1 LLARQSYPKMF
12 CTNSPHDDNGEIN
25 NSNVQVMMT
34 TKDDNIIEEDDNIS
48 MSTTTT
54 TTTTSLHSSIR
65 DSRCE
70 TGSCL
75 SSDEYTKLMSPCL
88 SIGNIIEVMEDPS
101 TSRRSS
107 SSSSSS
113 SSSWSTYEYIDL
125 RYTFISNLMFLV
137 GASIQ
142 TYTSIIDLKVSRA
155 DALMD
160 DDGCDD
166 DYVNTFSDKMY
177 YVLNSLGPFLYIMN
191 ACIDIRWQLDLA
203 STPLSWLSIWSWCRC
218 RFARRSQQEESPTSS
233 DDNNDRDLTTEEEE
247 QHQQYQ
253 YQEAGENV
261 DSNND
266 DDEISL
272 STIQSA
278 ITSSFEST
286 DETYWGLVTGF
297 IFGIGATFELYSTFL
312 DDYYEDADDWDDDT
326 YLIKEEMKR
335 PWYASNYKIG
345 FIGMNLYLLSGI
357 VELIAQRKSYR
368 SGCNISMSCCRRD
381 EQHPTNK
388 PQSVELESTLLSS
401 SSSSS
406 LSPDKITKT
415 LMFLGTFL
423 FVCGT
428 LLDCT
433 IALLYD
439 PEARHD
445 LDLNKTVIIN
455 NVVLDTCSLISSLL
469 WNVDAVLYIISDIL
483 LYSLHKE
490 DSKARRWLC
499 GGDIKKAQSS
509 SSSNNSNDSNDSNTD
524 PLLFE
529 QQQNYSTL

>member
-1 LLARQSYPKMF
+1 ML
-12 CTNSPHDDNGEIN
+12 CTNSPYDDGGEIK
-25 NSNVQVMMT
+25 NSNVQIMMT
-34 TKDDNIIEEDDNIS
+34 TKDGNIIEEDENIS
-48 MSTTTT
+48 TST
-54 TTTTSLHSSIR
+54 TTTTSLHSFIR
-65 DSRCE
+65 KGRCKR
-70 TGSCL
+70 GSCS
-75 SSDEYTKLMSPCL
+75 SSDEDTDIMSPCM
-88 SIGNIIEVMEDPS
+88 SFDNISEVMEDPS

-113 SSSWSTYEYIDL
+113 ASWSTYEYIDL
-125 RYTFISNLMFLV
+125 RYTFISNFMFLA

-142 TYTSIIDLKVSRA
+142 TYTSIIDLKASRA
-155 DALMD
+155 DALID
-160 DDGCDD
+160 DDGGDD

-177 YVLNSLGPFLYIMN
+177 YVLNSLGPFLYILN
-191 ACIDIRWQLDLA
+191 ACIDIRWQLDLT
-203 STPLSWLSIWSWCRC
+203 STPLSWLSSVSSWCQC
-218 RFARRSQQEESPTSS
+218 RVSRSQEESTASS
-233 DDNNDRDLTTEEEE
+233 DSIHTRDLTMEEEE
-247 QHQQYQ
+247 QHQQQ
-253 YQEAGENV
+253 QFQEVGENF

-272 STIQSA
+272 STIQSV

-286 DETYWGLVTGF
+286 DATYWGLLTAF

-312 DDYYEDADDWDDDT
+312 DDHYEGADDWDDDA

-335 PWYASNYKIG
+335 PWYVSNYKIG

-357 VELIAQRKSYR
+357 VELLAQRKSYR
-368 SGCNISMSCCRRD
+368 SGCNISMICCRQD
-381 EQHPTNK
+381 EQKPINK
-388 PQSVELESTLLSS
+388 PKSVELESTLL
-401 SSSSS
+401 SSSS

-415 LMFLGTFL
+415 LLFLGTFL

-445 LDLNKTVIIN
+445 LDPNKYFIIDD
-455 NVVLDTCSLISSLL
+455 VVLDTCSLISSLL
-469 WNVDAVLYIISDIL
+469 WNVDAVFYIIADVL

-499 GGDIKKAQSS
+499 GGDTKKAQSS
-509 SSSNNSNDSNDSNTD
+509 SSSNNNNDSNTA

-529 QQQNYSTL
+529 KQQNYSTL